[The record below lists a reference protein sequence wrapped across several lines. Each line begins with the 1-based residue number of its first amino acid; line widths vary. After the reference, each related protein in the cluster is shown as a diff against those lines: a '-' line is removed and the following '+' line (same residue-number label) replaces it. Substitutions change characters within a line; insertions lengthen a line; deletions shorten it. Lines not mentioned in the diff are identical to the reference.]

1 MRWTAHKDVTSCMIG
16 INNYLAVYPFLHQC
30 IKHTV
35 KPNYT
40 VTRHRNELCL
50 EKTIKIKFKIKI
62 FME

>member
-16 INNYLAVYPFLHQC
+16 INNYLAVYPFLDQC

-50 EKTIKIKFKIKI
+50 GKNN
-62 FME
+62 